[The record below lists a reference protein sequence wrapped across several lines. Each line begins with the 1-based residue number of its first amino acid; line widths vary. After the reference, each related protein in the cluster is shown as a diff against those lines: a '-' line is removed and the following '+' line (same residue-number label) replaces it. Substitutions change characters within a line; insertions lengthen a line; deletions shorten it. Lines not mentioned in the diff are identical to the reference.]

1 MVIKRIFQGNFLSKP
16 HFKKGK
22 DSALIVMGLCI
33 LASWFHWNPNVFF
46 GNNLAA
52 NYTAVFN
59 HGEYWRLFTTSFVHG
74 DLKHLLSNSFML
86 SILIYFVSS
95 FFGPFISIVLSFLVA
110 ALTNLFVIQI
120 YGGEVNLVGASGV
133 VFYLWGF
140 WMVLYMF
147 LQRHYSIL
155 NRSLRMGAV
164 FLILLIPNEYQPH
177 TSYLAHYI
185 GFAIG
190 VLTGTLFFLINKSKL
205 ISFEKWKIKEVSE
218 ELTDLDMI
226 ALSYEEEEESHL

>member
-1 MVIKRIFQGNFLSKP
+1 M
-16 HFKKGK
+16 GK
-22 DSALIVMGLCI
+22 DYALIVLGLCLLI
-33 LASWFHWNPNVFF
+33 SWLHWNPNVFL
-46 GNNLAA
+46 GHKLSA
-52 NYTAVFN
+52 NFN
-59 HGEYWRLFTTSFVHG
+59 SVVKEGEYWRLFTTSFVHG

-95 FFGPFISIVLSFLVA
+95 FFGPIISIILSFLIA
-110 ALTNLFVIQI
+110 AVTNLFVIQI
-120 YGGEVNLVGASGV
+120 YGGDINLVGASGV

-147 LQRHYSIL
+147 LQRHYSIF

-185 GFAIG
+185 GFLIG
-190 VLTGTLFFLINKSKL
+190 VITGGFYYIFNRSSLH
-205 ISFEKWKIKEVSE
+205 SFEKYRIIQESE
-218 ELTDLDMI
+218 ELSDFDLL
-226 ALSYEEEEESHL
+226 ALNYPKDEEHSQ